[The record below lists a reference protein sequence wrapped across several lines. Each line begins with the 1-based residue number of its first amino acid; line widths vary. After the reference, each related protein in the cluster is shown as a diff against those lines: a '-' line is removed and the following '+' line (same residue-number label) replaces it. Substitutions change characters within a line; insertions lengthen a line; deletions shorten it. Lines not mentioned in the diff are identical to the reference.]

1 MNPSPTGA
9 ELPAD
14 LLRGDRIRL
23 AALEKN
29 DMESVARW
37 QHNATFLRLFD
48 ATPAYPKSR
57 DRLEQWLRE
66 RQQDRTA
73 FLFGVR
79 LLNDD
84 ALIGYAEL
92 EGILW
97 AHRVGWLS
105 IALGDPASWGQG
117 YGSET
122 MRLLLAFAF
131 DELNLHRVQL
141 TVFGYNRRAI
151 ALYEKLGFR
160 HEGVFREFIQRDGT
174 RHDMI
179 LYGLLRQEWAGRDL
193 Q

>member
-1 MNPSPTGA
+1 MNPHPTGT
-9 ELPAD
+9 ELPVD

-23 AALEKN
+23 AALEK
-29 DMESVARW
+29 DDIERVARW
-37 QHNATFLRLFD
+37 QQNATFLRLSD
-48 ATPAYPKSR
+48 AAPAYPKSR
-57 DRLEQWLRE
+57 ARLERWLQE

-79 LLNDD
+79 LLDDD

-97 AHRVGWLS
+97 AHQVAWLS

-131 DELNLHRVQL
+131 NELNLHRVQL
-141 TVFGYNRRAI
+141 TVFSYNARAI
-151 ALYEKLGFR
+151 ALYEKMGFQR
-160 HEGVFREFIQRDGT
+160 EGVFREFMQRDGA
-174 RHDMI
+174 RHDML
-179 LYGLLRQEWAGRDL
+179 LYGLLRHEWAGRDPP
-193 Q
+193 